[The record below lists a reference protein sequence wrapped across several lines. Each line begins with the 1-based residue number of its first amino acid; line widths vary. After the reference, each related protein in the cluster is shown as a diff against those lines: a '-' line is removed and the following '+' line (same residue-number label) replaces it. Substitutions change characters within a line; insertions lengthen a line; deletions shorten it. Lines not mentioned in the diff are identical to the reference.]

1 MTFDHSTILGHVAEH
16 AENKLHYVI
25 KDWFM
30 WCVQSIE
37 WNHKHRTHG
46 EGYAYSFNSPCL
58 PSFMSH
64 ASYGYYYYSK
74 YALH

>member
-1 MTFDHSTILGHVAEH
+1 MCGVYSQLNGI
-16 AENKLHYVI
+16 I
-25 KDWFM
+25 
-30 WCVQSIE
+30 I
-37 WNHKHRTHG
+37 HRGHG